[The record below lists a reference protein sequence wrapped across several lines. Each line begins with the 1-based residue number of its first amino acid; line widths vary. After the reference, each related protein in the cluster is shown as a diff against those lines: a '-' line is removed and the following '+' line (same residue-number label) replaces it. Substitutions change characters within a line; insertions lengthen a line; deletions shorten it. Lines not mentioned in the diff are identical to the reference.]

1 NANAGGH
8 PGATRYASTCGCQ
21 FYQPSYPY
29 AIGPRIGVAY
39 QVNTKTVLRGG
50 WGVVYSQPT
59 IPTAVADGL
68 VSTNGTYP
76 VTANSPSFVPAA
88 AQFVNI
94 STPGSIVAPAWPV
107 IDPNRFPILGT
118 VTGAPVMQDG
128 NQNRPPRIN
137 QFSFGIQREIT
148 SSFVL
153 EASYVANRVV
163 WLAGQLGNLS
173 RLSPERY
180 AANGLYPYPG
190 TGPCSSGAG
199 VCASTTY
206 NNNNDRVL
214 LTQPISSAAVIQ
226 NAASRGINSLL
237 PYSGFPTNSA
247 LQSVLYPFPQFGAI
261 NPIGSATGNSRYNS
275 LQMKATKRFSHG
287 LSAGGAFTW
296 AKGFTRA
303 TRQDFFNPNSSVSA
317 LQQIPARVL
326 TFNFTY
332 TTPKAAFLNRMEN
345 AIIKDW
351 QIGGYA
357 TYQSG
362 QYLTPPASPT
372 ANFLTSEDVRVPGQ
386 PLYNVDI
393 NNIHSYNPST
403 VQVLNPNAWAACPT
417 NTTCPAS
424 GTLYT
429 DFRGLRAPTE
439 NANIGRNFR
448 IKERMNLHI
457 RAEFVNIFN
466 RTVTPNPTTTN
477 PQNPVTKTAGINSS
491 GFGVI
496 NTFATAGSQPT
507 TAVPPFLTGRTG
519 TLIARFTF

>member
-1 NANAGGH
+1 
-8 PGATRYASTCGCQ
+8 
-21 FYQPSYPY
+21 
-29 AIGPRIGVAY
+29 
-39 QVNTKTVLRGG
+39 
-50 WGVVYSQPT
+50 
-59 IPTAVADGL
+59 VADGL

-94 STPGSIVAPAWPV
+94 SSPGSIVAPVFPV
-107 IDPNRFPILGT
+107 TDPNRYPALGT
-118 VTGAPVMQDG
+118 IGGAPGVPNVVMQDA
-128 NQNRPPRIN
+128 NQNRPPRAN
-137 QFSFGIQREIT
+137 QFSFGIQREI
-148 SSFVL
+148 SKSFVI
-153 EASYVANRVV
+153 EASYIGNRVV

-173 RLSPERY
+173 RTSPQQY
-180 AANGLYPYPG
+180 AAYGLFPYPG
-190 TGPCSSGAG
+190 TGPCSAGGG
-199 VCASTTY
+199 VCASATY

-214 LTQPISSAAVIQ
+214 LGTPISSTAVIQ
-226 NAASRGINSLL
+226 NAAAHGITNLL
-237 PYSGFPTNSA
+237 PYSGFPTSST
-247 LQSVLYPFPQFGAI
+247 LQSVLYPFPQFGAL
-261 NPIGSATGNSRYNS
+261 NPIGSATGNSKYDS

-287 LSAGGAFTW
+287 LQAGGAFTW
-296 AKGFTRA
+296 AKGFNRA
-303 TRQDFFNPNSSVSA
+303 TRQDFFNPDSSVWA

-332 TTPKAAFLNRMEN
+332 TTPKAAFLNKIEN
-345 AIIKDW
+345 AITQGW

-362 QYLTPPASPT
+362 IYLTPPASPT
-372 ANFLTSEDVRVPGQ
+372 ANFLTSEDIRVPDQ

-393 NNIHSYNPST
+393 NNIHSYNPAT
-403 VQVLNPNAWAACPT
+403 IQVLNPNAWAHCPT
-417 NTTCPAS
+417 NATCPAA

-429 DFRGLRAPTE
+429 DFRGPRAPTE

-448 IKERMNLHI
+448 IKERMNFHI

-466 RTVTPNPTTTN
+466 RTIMPNPITTGTPAVN
-477 PQNPVTKTAGINSS
+477 SQNPVTKTAGINSA

-496 NTFATAGSQPT
+496 NTFATAGSQPI